1 MTTVNGRRRPPLQ
14 IRVTKEFGALID
26 TAARRDAG
34 EEEREEGRSP
44 AARALI
50 LIGAAALG
58 RDMRHLRA
66 EILKALSAPLSPDVE
81 EALRALLDGA
91 TTLPPRLAAEVS
103 APAVEGESDGPLA
116 GASEEPVDPFD
127 VGQEF

>member
-1 MTTVNGRRRPPLQ
+1 MTTPNGRRRPPLQ
-14 IRVTKEFGALID
+14 IRATRDFMGLID
-26 TAARRDAG
+26 SAARRDAREGG
-34 EEEREEGRSP
+34 EESDEGRAP

-66 EILKALSAPLSPDVE
+66 EILKALAAPLAPDVD
-81 EALRALLDGA
+81 EALHALLEGA
-91 TTLPPRLAAEVS
+91 TISLPHTVVGPVGVDSMPLAALDD
-103 APAVEGESDGPLA
+103 PPGG
-116 GASEEPVDPFD
+116 GDPFD